1 MIALISMIYGSFYFL
16 FFKKLKLFAESVR
29 NISIFVGIG
38 VVLIG
43 AIVYSWWTFAPTT
56 VDGRVFQYVIPIVPN
71 VKGQVVEVPIE
82 GTQVVQKGDVLF
94 KIDPTPYQFQV
105 DRLQA
110 SIDQAETQKTL
121 AEIEVKRATGLVRS
135 SAGPQSQLDQW
146 NAQLASAEA
155 TIASLNAQLGN
166 AQWQLDETVVR
177 APYEGYAFNLQL
189 RPGNYV
195 TSMPVASSLS
205 FVSNEQKTVLAS
217 FSQSAIRYIHV
228 GDAVEMVFRS
238 IPGRVFAG
246 KIKRVARA
254 SGSTQLSASG
264 QLPTMTGQPENS
276 RWPVV
281 VEFDDPSEVE
291 SMPQSSGASIIAV
304 YTDKGKPVHV
314 ISKVVM
320 RMTAWT
326 GYLTSP

>member
-16 FFKKLKLFAESVR
+16 FFKKLKLFAESVK
-29 NISIFVGIG
+29 NISIFVGLG

-82 GTQVVQKGDVLF
+82 GTQIVQKGDVLF

-105 DRLQA
+105 DQLQA
-110 SIDQAETQKTL
+110 SIDQAEAQKTL

-146 NAQLASAEA
+146 NAQLASTEA
-155 TIASLNAQLGN
+155 SIASLNAQLGN

-177 APYEGYAFNLQL
+177 APSEGFVFNLQV

-195 TSMPVASSLS
+195 TTMPVASSMA
-205 FVSNEQKTVLAS
+205 FVSSEETPVLAS
-217 FSQSAIRYIHV
+217 FSQSAIRYMNV
-228 GDAVEMVFRS
+228 GDPVEMVFRTV
-238 IPGRVFAG
+238 PGKVFAG
-246 KIKRVARA
+246 KIKRIAKA
-254 SGSTQLSASG
+254 AGSSQLSASG
-264 QLPTMTGQPENS
+264 QMITLTGQPENS
-276 RWPVV
+276 RWGVIM
-281 VEFDDPSEVE
+281 EFDDPSEAE
-291 SMPQSSGASIIAV
+291 SMHQSSGASIIAV

-320 RMTAWT
+320 RMNAWT